1 MCDDRNGLG
10 AGWRL
15 VSAVACVAVLSGCA
29 AAPTRW
35 AHPDRP
41 KDTVE
46 ADLGYCETVAKSQTV
61 RPVAPPPSVNF
72 YGLASIFRMMSE
84 SGLDR
89 DYQAEI
95 DRQVAECLQKKG
107 WRRAQ

>member
-1 MCDDRNGLG
+1 MCNDQYGLG
-10 AGWRL
+10 SGLRL
-15 VSAVACVAVLSGCA
+15 ITTAACIAVIAGCA
-29 AAPTRW
+29 AAPARW
-35 AHPDRP
+35 IHPDRP

-46 ADLGYCETVAKSQTV
+46 ADLGYCETVAKSQTS

-72 YGLASIFRMMSE
+72 YGLASVFRMMSE

-95 DRQVAECLQKKG
+95 DRQVVECLQKKG